1 MRLLYITP
9 FIEGAGG
16 VQRVLAIKA
25 NYFIEKFN
33 YEVHILVTNGAID
46 KQHYQFNASTRF
58 YSEIASGKGLVYLYN
73 YASILKKYSTKIK
86 PDIIVVCDNG
96 YKGYLVPFLIS
107 KKHKVIFECHGTTF
121 HPKNRQNAFTNYF
134 SRRLKSTFF
143 NICAVRFSKFVV
155 LLEDFKNEFKTKNLI
170 VIPNPIWITAKKV
183 PNYSA
188 KKVIAVGRHSHEKGF
203 DRMLSIWQK
212 VVEKHPN
219 WLLEIYGEADP
230 EIDLELLANSLGIS
244 ENVKFFDPVSNIED
258 KYLEAS
264 FLILTS
270 RFEGFGMVLIE
281 AMTSGLPCI
290 SFDCNRGPRDIITN
304 NYDGFLIE
312 NGNQDRFVTAI
323 DSLIE
328 DEALR
333 IEMGENAKLASEK
346 YDIDKIMVQW
356 KNLFKS
362 LNLER

>member
-16 VQRVLAIKA
+16 VQRVLSIKA
-25 NYFIEKFN
+25 NYFIEKFD
-33 YEVHILVTNGAID
+33 YEVHILATNGSID
-46 KQHYQFNASTRF
+46 QQHYQFNASTRF
-58 YSEIASGKGLVYLYN
+58 YSEIASGRGLVYLYN

-121 HPKNRQNAFTNYF
+121 HQEDKYYPFVSYF
-134 SRRLKSTFF
+134 LCRLKSTFF
-143 NICAVRFSKFVV
+143 AICAARFSKNVI
-155 LLEDFKNEFKTKNLI
+155 LLDNFKNEFRTKNLI
-170 VIPNPIWITAKKV
+170 VIPNPIWFTAKKA

-188 KKVIAVGRHSHEKGF
+188 KKVIAIGRHSYEKGF

-212 VVEKHPN
+212 VVEKHPD

-230 EIDLELLANSLGIS
+230 EIDLKLLVNSLGIT
-244 ENVKFFDPVSNIED
+244 ENVKFLDPVNNIED

-312 NGNQDRFVTAI
+312 NGNQDLFVTAI
-323 DSLIE
+323 NSLID

-333 IEMGENAKLASEK
+333 IEMGENAKLAAQK
-346 YDIDKIMVQW
+346 YDLDKIMMQW
-356 KNLFKS
+356 ANLFKS
-362 LNLER
+362 LH